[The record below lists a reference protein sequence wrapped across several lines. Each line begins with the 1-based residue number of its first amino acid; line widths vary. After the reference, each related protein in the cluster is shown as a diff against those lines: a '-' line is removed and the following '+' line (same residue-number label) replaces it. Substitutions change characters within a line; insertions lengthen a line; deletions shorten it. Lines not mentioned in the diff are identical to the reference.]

1 MADSMF
7 SYSALI
13 QAVVTGNHIK
23 SVELVNEALKEGVS
37 PQDIVSLGLQA
48 GMRTV
53 GDKFSAGDFF
63 VPEMLLAARAVT
75 KATEVLQP
83 LLSTSDMPTTLG
95 RVVIGTVFGD
105 IHDIGKN
112 LVTMFLRG
120 AGFEVFD
127 LGMNI
132 PADSFVKA
140 VKEHNPDILGLSAL
154 LTTTMSSMGDTLKA
168 LEVAELRS
176 RVKVIVGGAPVTQ
189 HFAEHIGADGYGADG
204 GSAIRLC
211 RNLVGK

>member
-1 MADSMF
+1 MF
-7 SYSALI
+7 SYSTLI
-13 QAVVTGNHIK
+13 QEVVTGNHIK

-37 PQDIVSLGLQA
+37 PQDIVGSGLQA
-48 GMRTV
+48 GMRIV

-75 KATEVLQP
+75 RATEVLQP
-83 LLSTSDMPTTLG
+83 LLSAGDMPTLG
-95 RVVIGTVFGD
+95 RVVIGTVFAD

-127 LGMNI
+127 LGVNI
-132 PADSFVKA
+132 PADSFVRA
-140 VKEHNPDILGLSAL
+140 VKEYNPDILGISAL
-154 LTTTMSSMGDTLKA
+154 ITSTMSGMRDVIKA
-168 LEVAELRS
+168 LEMAELRS
-176 RVKVIVGGAPVTQ
+176 KVKVIVGGAPVTQ

-204 GSAIRLC
+204 GTAIKLC
-211 RNLVGK
+211 RNLAGK